1 MQIII
6 LAQGKNKFDVISALV
21 INIIF
26 MILLTQIHVIQ
37 SIFYVLSDMY
47 IRLQI
52 LWFVWAN

>member
-6 LAQGKNKFDVISALV
+6 LAQGKNKFDVISVLV

-26 MILLTQIHVIQ
+26 MILLTQIHIIQ
-37 SIFYVLSDMY
+37 SIFYVLFDMH

-52 LWFVWAN
+52 L

>member
-26 MILLTQIHVIQ
+26 MILLSQIHIIQ
-37 SIFYVLSDMY
+37 SIFYVLSGMY
-47 IRLQI
+47 ICLHI
-52 LWFVWAN
+52 L